1 METKMNALWIATL
14 GASFAC
20 YLLKLAG
27 FLIPEHLLK
36 RPRLQRINELIP
48 VVLLSA
54 LVAVQ
59 TVSNESKLVID
70 HRLAGV
76 AVAAVALKIKV
87 SFPIMMMLAAIT
99 SAVIYR
105 I

>member
-1 METKMNALWIATL
+1 MTPLWTAVL

-27 FLIPEHLLK
+27 FLIPESILN
-36 RPRLQRINELIP
+36 RPRLQRINVLIP
-48 VVLLSA
+48 VVLLSS
-54 LVAVQ
+54 LVAIQ
-59 TVSNESKLVID
+59 TFANEAQITID

-76 AVAAVALKIKV
+76 TVAAVALKFRA
-87 SFPIMMMLAAIT
+87 SFPIMMLLAAIT
-99 SAVIYR
+99 SALVYR

>member
-14 GASFAC
+14 GASLAC

-27 FLIPEHLLK
+27 FLIPETLLK

-59 TVSNESKLVID
+59 TVSDESKLVID
-70 HRLAGV
+70 HRIAGV
-76 AVAAVALKIKV
+76 AVAAVALKMKV

-99 SAVIYR
+99 SAIIYR

>member
-1 METKMNALWIATL
+1 MTPLWTAVL

-20 YLLKLAG
+20 YILKLAG
-27 FLIPEHLLK
+27 FLIPESILN

-48 VVLLSA
+48 VVLLSS
-54 LVAVQ
+54 LVAIQ
-59 TVSNESKLVID
+59 TFANKTQIVID

-76 AVAAVALKIKV
+76 AVAAVALKFRA
-87 SFPIMMMLAAIT
+87 SFPIMMLLAAVT
-99 SAVIYR
+99 SALVYR